1 MAANLTIDALL
12 ARGANRLAAGWPGGH
27 TRKATDRRT
36 GMPPSPHEPAGV
48 ASRDAC
54 DASGTPAN
62 HGVDDLDVGTARSRG
77 AQAPSADDGVLDAEL
92 LLAHVLGKKRTFLKS
107 HPEHIP
113 TPQQVHQFGELV
125 ERRAAGEP
133 IAYIVGYR
141 DFWTLTLAVNPSV
154 LVPRPET
161 ELLVER
167 ALALGDEG
175 PANVADLGTGS
186 GAIALALASERPQWK
201 VTAVDLSA
209 DALATAYANA
219 AALGLTRVEFLKG
232 SWFAPLKD
240 RKFHVV
246 ASNPPYVSE
255 GDEALKDAT
264 LQHEP
269 QMALASGPD
278 GLSAIREIVRAAP
291 DHLERHGWLIL
302 EHGFDQA
309 AAVAHELVGRG
320 FGHVRSHR
328 DLAGHDR
335 LTEAQWI

>member
-1 MAANLTIDALL
+1 
-12 ARGANRLAAGWPGGH
+12 
-27 TRKATDRRT
+27 
-36 GMPPSPHEPAGV
+36 MPPSPHEPAGV

-77 AQAPSADDGVLDAEL
+77 AHAPSADDGVLDAEL

-167 ALALGDEG
+167 ALALGDER

-328 DLAGHDR
+328 DLAGHWR
-335 LTEAQWI
+335 LTEGQWQPARTP